1 MSESI
6 TAVWS
11 ELVDRVALRW
21 QLSVPE
27 AEAQMVAVIRHAIYD
42 PALALVISTA
52 GLLQMSVSP
61 ESDEGV
67 WVEHCAQ
74 SGQAWLQAYR
84 LLEHRC
90 GQKHTA
96 VPETCHCLLSQ
107 TAPIFNNSA
116 ALLVEGQSLLA
127 QLLPEAQDEAYDML
141 LRALT
146 RLTRISTELSQNDL
160 SWLWEY
166 IDAKT
171 Y

>member
-1 MSESI
+1 MGETV

-27 AEAQMVAVIRHAIYD
+27 AEAQMVAVLRHAVFD
-42 PALALVISTA
+42 PGLALLISTA
-52 GLLQMSVSP
+52 GLLQLSLAPDAVTA
-61 ESDEGV
+61 V
-67 WVEHCAQ
+67 WVNQCAET
-74 SGQAWLQAYR
+74 GQKWLQAYR
-84 LLEHRC
+84 MLEHRC
-90 GQKHTA
+90 VQGHTA
-96 VPETCHCLLSQ
+96 VPETCHCILSQ
-107 TAPIFNNSA
+107 LAPLFNNSA
-116 ALLVEGQSLLA
+116 PLLTEGKTLMV
-127 QLLPEAQDEAYDML
+127 QLPPEAQDEAYDML